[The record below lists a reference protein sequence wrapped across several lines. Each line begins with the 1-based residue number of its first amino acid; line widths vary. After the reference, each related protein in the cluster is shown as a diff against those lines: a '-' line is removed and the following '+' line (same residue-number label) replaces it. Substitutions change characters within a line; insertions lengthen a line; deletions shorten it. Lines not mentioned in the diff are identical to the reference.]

1 MVTYWNRSPKE
12 AVGAPSLEAFKPRLD
27 VALGSPLQ
35 WLATAHSRVL
45 NNWIIIV
52 VLFNPGYSMI
62 LWFYDCISMEV
73 LDIEHVFLSAMLIFL
88 WHD

>member
-1 MVTYWNRSPKE
+1 MPHPWRHLRPGWMWLWAAWSK
-12 AVGAPSLEAFKPRLD
+12 
-27 VALGSPLQ
+27 

-73 LDIEHVFLSAMLIFL
+73 IDIEHVFLSAMLIFL